1 MYKNKSQLLF
11 RRLCLIVVDI
21 ISIILSFFLSA
32 FIAYNGSMEL
42 SFLKYTYFFI
52 PILLIGSLFFFII
65 MKLYD
70 SLWSYASINELLNV
84 IIASIC
90 SSILYCILCL
100 LIPVHPPISTIFL
113 YLLLLLV
120 FIGGSRFGYRFVR
133 LYASRHYLFGR
144 SDDNESKVMIVGA
157 GSAGEKILRETLVST
172 KLHKKVVCFID
183 DDATKHNRRIHNVP
197 IVGGRNKILTQVE
210 KYKIDEIYVALPSID
225 DKETS
230 KILNICKET
239 KCKIKKLPGM
249 YQFLNDEITLE
260 KLKDVEVQDLLG
272 RDPVQVNLKEIM
284 GYVKDKVVMV
294 TGGGGSIGSELCRQ
308 IAASNPKQLIIVDI
322 YENNAYDIEQE
333 LKASYPNLN
342 LKVLIGSVRD
352 SKRINWVFETYKPEI
367 VYHAAAHKHV
377 PLMENSPCEAIK
389 NNVVGTYKTAYAAMM
404 NGCQRFVLISTDKAV
419 NPTNIMGASKRLCE
433 MVVQS
438 MNMVSHNGHTDWL
451 PRLGGHRKDTLDA
464 LHDNEGQAY
473 VSENPASKAG
483 TGTEFVAVRFGNV
496 LGSNGSVIPLFKRQI
511 EKGGPVTVT
520 HPDIIRYFMTIPEAV
535 SLVLQAG
542 TYAKGG
548 EIFVLDMGAPV
559 KIDTLARNLIK
570 LSGYTPDVDIK
581 VTYTGLRPGEKLYEE
596 KLMAEEGMEKTPN
609 DLIHIGK
616 PIEMDVQEFFKQLE
630 VLAAYG
636 YANSEKIR
644 DIVAAIVPTYHSADS
659 DLKLHKKVYEE
670 LMSEA
675 AVAAEKN

>member
-32 FIAYNGSMEL
+32 FIAYDGSMEL

-197 IVGGRNKILTQVE
+197 IVGGRNEILTQVE

-284 GYVKDKVVMV
+284 GDRVRTYALFSYHYQEKKF
-294 TGGGGSIGSELCRQ
+294 RQ
-308 IAASNPKQLIIVDI
+308 CTMERITRKEKKSLEKGKIYTIRINEENPKKLCYLRKNFQMEDLLTFILGMAFWLSGIF
-322 YENNAYDIEQE
+322 Y
-333 LKASYPNLN
+333 
-342 LKVLIGSVRD
+342 LIG
-352 SKRINWVFETYKPEI
+352 
-367 VYHAAAHKHV
+367 
-377 PLMENSPCEAIK
+377 
-389 NNVVGTYKTAYAAMM
+389 
-404 NGCQRFVLISTDKAV
+404 
-419 NPTNIMGASKRLCE
+419 
-433 MVVQS
+433 
-438 MNMVSHNGHTDWL
+438 
-451 PRLGGHRKDTLDA
+451 
-464 LHDNEGQAY
+464 
-473 VSENPASKAG
+473 
-483 TGTEFVAVRFGNV
+483 EFV
-496 LGSNGSVIPLFKRQI
+496 
-511 EKGGPVTVT
+511 
-520 HPDIIRYFMTIPEAV
+520 
-535 SLVLQAG
+535 
-542 TYAKGG
+542 
-548 EIFVLDMGAPV
+548 
-559 KIDTLARNLIK
+559 
-570 LSGYTPDVDIK
+570 
-581 VTYTGLRPGEKLYEE
+581 
-596 KLMAEEGMEKTPN
+596 
-609 DLIHIGK
+609 
-616 PIEMDVQEFFKQLE
+616 FFK
-630 VLAAYG
+630 
-636 YANSEKIR
+636 
-644 DIVAAIVPTYHSADS
+644 
-659 DLKLHKKVYEE
+659 
-670 LMSEA
+670 
-675 AVAAEKN
+675 

>member
-120 FIGGSRFGYRFVR
+120 FVGGSRFGYRFVR

-197 IVGGRNKILTQVE
+197 IVGGRNEILTQVE

-239 KCKIKKLPGM
+239 KCKIKK
-249 YQFLNDEITLE
+249 IT
-260 KLKDVEVQDLLG
+260 
-272 RDPVQVNLKEIM
+272 
-284 GYVKDKVVMV
+284 
-294 TGGGGSIGSELCRQ
+294 
-308 IAASNPKQLIIVDI
+308 
-322 YENNAYDIEQE
+322 
-333 LKASYPNLN
+333 
-342 LKVLIGSVRD
+342 
-352 SKRINWVFETYKPEI
+352 W
-367 VYHAAAHKHV
+367 
-377 PLMENSPCEAIK
+377 
-389 NNVVGTYKTAYAAMM
+389 
-404 NGCQRFVLISTDKAV
+404 
-419 NPTNIMGASKRLCE
+419 
-433 MVVQS
+433 
-438 MNMVSHNGHTDWL
+438 
-451 PRLGGHRKDTLDA
+451 
-464 LHDNEGQAY
+464 Y
-473 VSENPASKAG
+473 VS
-483 TGTEFVAVRFGNV
+483 
-496 LGSNGSVIPLFKRQI
+496 I
-511 EKGGPVTVT
+511 
-520 HPDIIRYFMTIPEAV
+520 
-535 SLVLQAG
+535 
-542 TYAKGG
+542 
-548 EIFVLDMGAPV
+548 
-559 KIDTLARNLIK
+559 
-570 LSGYTPDVDIK
+570 
-581 VTYTGLRPGEKLYEE
+581 
-596 KLMAEEGMEKTPN
+596 
-609 DLIHIGK
+609 
-616 PIEMDVQEFFKQLE
+616 LE
-630 VLAAYG
+630 
-636 YANSEKIR
+636 R
-644 DIVAAIVPTYHSADS
+644 
-659 DLKLHKKVYEE
+659 
-670 LMSEA
+670 
-675 AVAAEKN
+675 